1 MFSEPGVFKDSLA
14 ECKPVL
20 FKTGSPYCSDYFVF
34 DLGTGIDYDY
44 QINVRIFEPQMDNE
58 RWTFGILFN
67 QTMSL
72 DLYCVM
78 TSDINYE
85 TVCKQMFAGK
95 EKFANNSMCG
105 MPFHHTQD
113 DPLFVY
119 LKKNIKDFS
128 ATCENFY
135 IFYYVN
141 YKPTDM
147 LKNVYYVHK

>member
-20 FKTGSPYCSDYFVF
+20 SKTGSPYGSDYFVF
-34 DLGTGIDYDY
+34 DLETGIDYDY

-58 RWTFGILFN
+58 RRTFGILFN

-85 TVCKQMFAGK
+85 AVCKQMFAEK
-95 EKFANNSMCG
+95 EKFANNPMC
-105 MPFHHTQD
+105 
-113 DPLFVY
+113 
-119 LKKNIKDFS
+119 
-128 ATCENFY
+128 
-135 IFYYVN
+135 
-141 YKPTDM
+141 
-147 LKNVYYVHK
+147 